1 MASTITAGNASNGGL
16 TYTADT
22 TGALEIKT
30 GTGTGTTAISIN
42 SSQTVTIAQN
52 QVVTGNLTVNGSLST
67 AGGGTLTAASIKSA
81 AANTPTEFQD
91 STGAQIGTLCRA
103 WVNFNGTGTPA
114 IRASFN
120 VTTIGDNG
128 TGDYT
133 VNFAIA
139 MPDINYSVVCGN
151 GSDVTGSAALQTAN
165 PSQAALNTTLAV
177 RVVSGFMGSGATNRT
192 STDPA
197 FYNVAVF
204 R

>member
-1 MASTITAGNASNGGL
+1 MASTITAGNSSNGGL
-16 TYTADT
+16 ITTADT
-22 TGALEIKT
+22 TGALQIKT
-30 GTGTGTTAISIN
+30 GTGAGTTAISIDA
-42 SSQTVTIAQN
+42 SQNVTVPQN
-52 QVVTGNLTVNGSLST
+52 QTVTGNLTVGGSLITS
-67 AGGGTLTAASIKSA
+67 GGGTLTLTTIKSGSP
-81 AANTPTEFQD
+81 NIPTVFQD
-91 STGAQIGTLCRA
+91 STGAEIGTLCRA

-114 IRASFN
+114 IRAAFN
-120 VTTIGDNG
+120 VSTIGDNG

-133 VNFAIA
+133 VNFIIA

-151 GSDVTGSAALQTAN
+151 GSDATGSAALVTAN

-177 RVVSGFMGSGATNRT
+177 RVVAGFMGSGATNRT